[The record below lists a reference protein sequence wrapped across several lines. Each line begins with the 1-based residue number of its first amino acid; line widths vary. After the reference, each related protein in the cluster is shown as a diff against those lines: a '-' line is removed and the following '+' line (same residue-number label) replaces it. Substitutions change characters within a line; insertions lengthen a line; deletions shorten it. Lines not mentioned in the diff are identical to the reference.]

1 MRSRDLLPVG
11 VGAALSGCVNSI
23 ALNGD
28 NFIIG
33 RTLGAASLGLYGR
46 AYTLMTLPF
55 TYTAGVLSGVLFPA
69 FARMH
74 DDPARLRRGFLV
86 ATELTAV
93 VSGPAMAGLAVAA
106 PHVIPVLYGAQ
117 WSGAVPPLQ
126 VLCAAGYFRALYHV
140 GGVVLRSQGRVY
152 TELSLQIVYA
162 ALVVTGTAA
171 AARYGLTWAAVA
183 VAAAIVFMCA
193 GTAQAALRASG
204 TSWAMYFDAQRVAL
218 ITTAIDL
225 ARCDRG
231 PACVGIVRRIER
243 HHLMRHRRCRARSL
257 VGCDLANAPPSR
269 RGLLLSS
276 RVSFLVPVV
285 TTAR

>member
-1 MRSRDLLPVG
+1 
-11 VGAALSGCVNSI
+11 
-23 ALNGD
+23 
-28 NFIIG
+28 
-33 RTLGAASLGLYGR
+33 
-46 AYTLMTLPF
+46 MTLPF

-69 FARMH
+69 FAQMH

-162 ALVVTGTAA
+162 ALVVAGTAA
-171 AARYGLTWAAVA
+171 AARSGLTWAAVA
-183 VAAAIVFMCA
+183 VAAAIVCMCA

-218 ITTAIDL
+218 ITTAITWL
-225 ARCDRG
+225 AAIAVRSVLESSGASSVAISC
-231 PACVGIVRRIER
+231 GIAAAALVPWSAAIRER
-243 HHLMRHRRCRARSL
+243 SAVWTRLTL
-257 VGCDLANAPPSR
+257 R
-269 RGLLLSS
+269 RGFPSS
-276 RVSFLVPVV
+276 SPS
-285 TTAR
+285 